1 MTSMPIAAHLLGPP
15 VLMRDGVV
23 YAAPRGRK
31 VWALLTY
38 LAQLLRGEYPRARIW
53 LRIAGSRRSI
63 RRRADG

>member
-15 VLMRDGVV
+15 VLMRD
-23 YAAPRGRK
+23 AAPRGRK

-53 LRIAGSRRSI
+53 LRTAGSRRSI